1 LEAGFVGFVAADDLR
16 TTALR
21 NVPKEP
27 GVYIV
32 TRETVGK
39 PLFSQRSCGGHFKGK
54 DPTVS
59 LAELESN
66 WVNGAIVIYIGK
78 AGGGSS
84 KRTLR
89 KRLSDLLRFGAGKP
103 VGHWGGRLMWQLENV
118 DELRFCW
125 RVAGRDDALEVE
137 RQLIREFTAAY
148 GARPFANLRD

>member
-1 LEAGFVGFVAADDLR
+1 M
-16 TTALR
+16 
-21 NVPKEP
+21 
-27 GVYIV
+27 
-32 TRETVGK
+32 
-39 PLFSQRSCGGHFKGK
+39 
-54 DPTVS
+54 S